1 MIQNEAMKAL
11 IIKVQLEFTS
21 FTAQH
26 LEGKVKPKHSIKL
39 WLEEM
44 KAMPD
49 LQGLKKR
56 LLLEKD
62 EPKEAMLLEL
72 ETAFMERDEM
82 TLKLRI
88 LRLNFNLA
96 LDQA

>member
-1 MIQNEAMKAL
+1 
-11 IIKVQLEFTS
+11 
-21 FTAQH
+21 
-26 LEGKVKPKHSIKL
+26 
-39 WLEEM
+39 M

>member
-1 MIQNEAMKAL
+1 
-11 IIKVQLEFTS
+11 
-21 FTAQH
+21 
-26 LEGKVKPKHSIKL
+26 
-39 WLEEM
+39 
-44 KAMPD
+44 MPD

-72 ETAFMERDEM
+72 ERAFMERHEM